1 MLPDYPVLSPE
12 RLQRFLTFLVNED
25 GTKVLTRF
33 PDFFPKDFES
43 RILTGRAIAEV
54 AAELLPQVSEPAK
67 AEQIRVE
74 YERHGAELTL
84 KLYSLLLRLI
94 WVEQDQRAR
103 QWRIFVMRYQFHRD
117 LTDET
122 PLKAQ
127 AWGTNTVPPNTPF
140 EQAMVYMDRH
150 FERFRY
156 CKNPECPAPFYISP
170 TNKPTKFCSPDC
182 TGPAKRE
189 ARLRWYHA
197 NPQKGKKH
205 GIRKAR

>member
-12 RLQRFLTFLVNED
+12 RLQRFLTFLVNEP
-25 GTKVLTRF
+25 GERVLSKF
-33 PDFFPKDFES
+33 PDFFTAEFES
-43 RILTGRAIAEV
+43 RIVTGRQASRLPAIASPENV
-54 AAELLPQVSEPAK
+54 KLAK
-67 AEQIRVE
+67 QLQPEFARE
-74 YERHGAELTL
+74 GAILTL
-84 KLYSLLLRLI
+84 LFYSTLLRRI

-103 QWRIFVMRYQFHRD
+103 QWLIFRLRYQFHLD

-122 PLKAQ
+122 PLEKQ
-127 AWGTNTVPPNTPF
+127 GFGTHTVPPNSPL

-197 NPQKGKKH
+197 QKGKKH
-205 GIRKAR
+205 GTRKTR